1 MDNTDKYKNIC
12 QQVSK
17 ALPQKSKQEQQKEAN
32 RLWEKVKR
40 KEVTYESV
48 LEELLRKTM
57 ESKSKMSFWS
67 RATASSAASSTDEN
81 LHISENCVPSVI
93 TADNNATAA
102 NIVENMASSVSS
114 NDQNTPSAAECNTTI
129 TQTPQQDKLQS
140 EIAQLQEQLLALVH
154 VRRAGLITD
163 ELVTKTKFLEKEL
176 KLKRNS
182 LKRFKREVI
191 RQRRRRANLKR
202 TLDDIVDEQPS
213 LKKAEEIH

>member
-1 MDNTDKYKNIC
+1 MDNTDTYKNIC

-57 ESKSKMSFWS
+57 ESKSKILSFWS
-67 RATASSAASSTDEN
+67 RARSSAASSTDEN
-81 LHISENCVPSVI
+81 RHISENCVPSVI

-140 EIAQLQEQLLALVH
+140 DIAQLQEQLLALVH
-154 VRRAGLITD
+154 VRHAGLITD
-163 ELVTKTKFLEKEL
+163 ELVTKQRIWRKS
-176 KLKRNS
+176 RN
-182 LKRFKREVI
+182 
-191 RQRRRRANLKR
+191 
-202 TLDDIVDEQPS
+202 
-213 LKKAEEIH
+213 

>member
-32 RLWEKVKR
+32 RLWENVKR

-48 LEELLRKTM
+48 LEKLLRKTM
-57 ESKSKMSFWS
+57 ESKMLSFWS

-81 LHISENCVPSVI
+81 LHISEKCVPSVI

-140 EIAQLQEQLLALVH
+140 EIAKLQEQLLTLVH

-163 ELVTKTKFLEKEL
+163 ELVTKTKNLEKEL

-182 LKRFKREVI
+182 LKRLKREVI
-191 RQRRRRANLKR
+191 RQ
-202 TLDDIVDEQPS
+202 
-213 LKKAEEIH
+213 

>member
-57 ESKSKMSFWS
+57 ESKSKMLSFLS

-102 NIVENMASSVSS
+102 NIVENIVSV
-114 NDQNTPSAAECNTTI
+114 I
-129 TQTPQQDKLQS
+129 K
-140 EIAQLQEQLLALVH
+140 
-154 VRRAGLITD
+154 
-163 ELVTKTKFLEKEL
+163 
-176 KLKRNS
+176 
-182 LKRFKREVI
+182 
-191 RQRRRRANLKR
+191 
-202 TLDDIVDEQPS
+202 
-213 LKKAEEIH
+213 